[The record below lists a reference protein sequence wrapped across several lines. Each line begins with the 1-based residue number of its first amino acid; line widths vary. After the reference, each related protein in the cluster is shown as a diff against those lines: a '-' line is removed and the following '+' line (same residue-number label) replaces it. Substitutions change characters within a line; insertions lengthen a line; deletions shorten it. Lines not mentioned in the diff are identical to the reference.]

1 LDLRSVGGVEIEAA
15 GLAGDLG
22 VLGQRTRAAVG
33 IARRG
38 HGVEAVRCHH
48 GETFERDSVVE
59 VDDEDLRFGGRERG
73 ECAIVF
79 GAGPLLG
86 GEELVGG

>member
-1 LDLRSVGGVEIEAA
+1 
-15 GLAGDLG
+15 
-22 VLGQRTRAAVG
+22 
-33 IARRG
+33 
-38 HGVEAVRCHH
+38 
-48 GETFERDSVVE
+48 VVE